1 MMRNDNYPSASEMV
15 RNLSDIRVRH
25 ELLHV
30 EGKFRVIRFE
40 RPFFQ
45 GSEFW
50 VVNEKGFMWEPA
62 DSLDA
67 AMDYLKGSEA
77 AEYQKAWAQSQN
89 VP

>member
-67 AMDYLKGSEA
+67 AMHYLKGSEA